1 MPRKPTTYQFDLF
14 SSPQEG
20 KTPQLPHWQ
29 ALPEGTRLAL
39 TRLAGRTETIA
50 ATSLVELRHRLAE
63 TVAQIDELV
72 GHSGEDDEE
81 SPHPPRPE

>member
-1 MPRKPTTYQFDLF
+1 MRHSDAVLDATL
-14 SSPQEG
+14 
-20 KTPQLPHWQ
+20 
-29 ALPEGTRLAL
+29 
-39 TRLAGRTETIA
+39 RLAGRTETIA

-72 GHSGEDDEE
+72 DHSGEDDEE